1 MSSESIWDRLQMI
14 DRRVFYWILFV
25 ALMIPFIRP
34 LQLPVI
40 VTPSTKGLY
49 DELSKVQTGD
59 VCLLSI
65 SSGVSAWG
73 DCLPAMVASV
83 KMLVR
88 QEAKII
94 VWGMGHV
101 DVDITWNEIMAK
113 VPELTET
120 YTYGEDYAYF
130 GYLPTQE
137 TTIALL
143 GSNVRGVFAM
153 DKYDTPI
160 DDLPVMQG
168 VNIANDFRLVLT
180 SDTGDVGSYYIR
192 QWYTNYQTPVA
203 EIGIAMLGSSY
214 MPYFR
219 SGEIFGMTVGSR
231 GGAELEKLIGSP
243 GDATIVMDSINVSH
257 VLVVIA
263 VILANVGFFATRGRR

>member
-1 MSSESIWDRLQMI
+1 MSSESIWDRLQTI
-14 DRRVFYWILFV
+14 DRRIFYWILFI

-34 LQLPVI
+34 LSLPI
-40 VTPSTKGLY
+40 ALTPTTRGLY
-49 DELSKVQTGD
+49 DELAKVQPGD

-65 SSGVSAWG
+65 NSGVSAWP

-101 DVDITWNEIMAK
+101 DVDITWNKIVSK
-113 VPELTET
+113 VPELET

-143 GSNVRGVFAM
+143 ASNIRGVFTL
-153 DKYDTPI
+153 DKYGNPI
-160 DDLPVMQG
+160 DSLRIMEG
-168 VNIANDFRLVLT
+168 VNTAEDFRVALS
-180 SDTGDVGSYYIR
+180 SDTGDIGDYYVR
-192 QWYTNYQTPVA
+192 QWHTNYRTPVA

-214 MPYFR
+214 MPYFL
-219 SGEIFGMTVGSR
+219 SGDIFGMTVGSR
-231 GGAELEKLIGSP
+231 GGAELEKLVGAP
-243 GDATIVMDSINVSH
+243 GDGTITMDAINVSH
-257 VLVVIA
+257 ILVVIA
-263 VILANVGFFATRGRR
+263 VILANVGYFATRRSR

>member
-1 MSSESIWDRLQMI
+1 MSSEGIWDRLQTI

-34 LQLPVI
+34 IGLPI
-40 VTPSTKGLY
+40 AITPTTRGLY
-49 DELSKVQTGD
+49 DELAEVQPGD

-65 SSGVSAWG
+65 SSGVSAWAE
-73 DCLPAMVASV
+73 CLPAMVASV

-94 VWGMGHV
+94 CWGMGHV
-101 DVDITWNEIMAK
+101 DVDITWNKILSQ
-113 VPELTET
+113 VPEIET

-130 GYLPTQE
+130 GYIPTQE

-143 GSNVRGVFAM
+143 GSNIREVFTL
-153 DKYDTPI
+153 DKYGTSI

-168 VNIANDFRLVLT
+168 VNTANDFRLVLT

-192 QWYTNYQTPVA
+192 QWHTNYDTPVA
-203 EIGIAMLGSSY
+203 EVGIAMLGSSY
-214 MPYFR
+214 MPYIH
-219 SGEIFGMTVGSR
+219 SGELFGMTVGSR
-231 GGAELEKLIGSP
+231 GGAELEMLIGSP
-243 GDATIVMDSINVSH
+243 GDATITMDAINVSH
-257 VLVVIA
+257 ILVVIA
-263 VILANVGFFATRGRR
+263 IVLANVGYFATRGRS